1 MQFGG
6 KGNPMPRG
14 CHEIPEKRGVRK
26 FGGLIKAVWHEKD
39 LTELLILLD
48 LGNDAKINNQG
59 THVAWEKM
67 KIQITLIVNQQAS
80 KFFFFHTDLNKWIQ

>member
-14 CHEIPEKRGVRK
+14 CHEIPEKKGVWK

-39 LTELLILLD
+39 WAERLILLD
-48 LGNDAKINNQG
+48 LGNDAIINKSGHSRFVRNENSNSPNLLDTQ
-59 THVAWEKM
+59 
-67 KIQITLIVNQQAS
+67 S
-80 KFFFFHTDLNKWIQ
+80 